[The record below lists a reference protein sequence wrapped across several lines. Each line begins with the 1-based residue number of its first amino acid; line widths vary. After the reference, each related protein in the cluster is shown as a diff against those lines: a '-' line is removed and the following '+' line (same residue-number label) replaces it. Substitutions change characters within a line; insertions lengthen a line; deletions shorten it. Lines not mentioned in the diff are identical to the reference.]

1 MSNSKKLTT
10 EEIQEV
16 EELYQRARKA
26 FEEVEFW
33 PQEKV
38 DEMVAAV
45 GWEWQK
51 PEVAREL
58 ARLAV
63 DESGIGVYDDKVA
76 KIQSKTKG
84 TLWDMKGVKTC
95 GLVEEDKERG
105 LRIFAKPMGVV
116 ANVVPST
123 NPESTV
129 CCIGLSLLKTRN
141 AMIVSPW
148 LAKPIAI
155 ICSGPIPAA
164 NITSLPADI
173 TEFSIW

>member
-1 MSNSKKLTT
+1 MSSSKKLTPV
-10 EEIQEV
+10 EVREV

-63 DESGIGVYDDKVA
+63 DESGIGVYEDKVA

-84 TLWDMKGVKTC
+84 TLWDMKGVNTC
-95 GLVEEDKERG
+95 GLVEKDKADGRRSQRSPLHESRVHC
-105 LRIFAKPMGVV
+105 LLHWAESFENQKCHDRLPP
-116 ANVVPST
+116 PS
-123 NPESTV
+123 NPGQFLSYGRV
-129 CCIGLSLLKTRN
+129 C
-141 AMIVSPW
+141 P
-148 LAKPIAI
+148 
-155 ICSGPIPAA
+155 
-164 NITSLPADI
+164 
-173 TEFSIW
+173 